1 MNQKSKN
8 IQKYLY
14 PVLYGAFGMLGL
26 LLGIT
31 CWIMD
36 RDAYPHLYPFFMM
49 VALFCLAACG
59 IAGAAVHSYLTCAV
73 LLYMGDSLRICGMVC
88 LWKPITKSRK

>member
-59 IAGAAVHSYLTCAV
+59 IVLVFNVIYLADMYLKIYGY
-73 LLYMGDSLRICGMVC
+73 LLYTIL
-88 LWKPITKSRK
+88 